1 MQLHHN
7 CIIVKNIV
15 PLLKKYV
22 VINFLK
28 LRCSETNYVIK
39 INIQWVGFNT
49 YCGTRNKKLML
60 GKKSGLEKFSRA
72 SRLSRSL
79 ARLASG

>member
-1 MQLHHN
+1 MQLRHN

-22 VINFLK
+22 VIKFEK
-28 LRCSETNYVIK
+28 LRCSQTNYVLK

-49 YCGTRNKKLML
+49 YCGTRNKKLVL
-60 GKKSGLEKFSRA
+60 GKNLG
-72 SRLSRSL
+72 
-79 ARLASG
+79 

>member
-1 MQLHHN
+1 MQLRHN

-22 VINFLK
+22 VIKLYK
-28 LRCSETNYVIK
+28 LRCSKTNYFIK
-39 INIQWVGFNT
+39 INIEWVGFNT
-49 YCGTRNKKLML
+49 YCGTRNKKLVR
-60 GKKSGLEKFSRA
+60 KKSGPVEFSRA
-72 SRLSRSL
+72 SIFSRSL

>member
-1 MQLHHN
+1 MQLRHN

-15 PLLKKYV
+15 QLLKKYV
-22 VINFLK
+22 VIKFQK

-49 YCGTRNKKLML
+49 YCVHAIKNWC
-60 GKKSGLEKFSRA
+60 LEKIRA
-72 SRLSRSL
+72 SKI
-79 ARLASG
+79 

>member
-1 MQLHHN
+1 MWKPLWMQMRHN

-22 VINFLK
+22 VITFLK
-28 LRCSETNYVIK
+28 LRCSETNYFIK

-49 YCGTRNKKLML
+49 YCGTRNTKLVL
-60 GKKSGLEKFSRA
+60 GKNQG
-72 SRLSRSL
+72 
-79 ARLASG
+79 